1 MNISSILEK
10 FDELIEEAKQSS
22 KERETA
28 KNGVLSPVT
37 FFRLL
42 SSTRVLLAYLVADKH
57 DELLTEYLK
66 IKTNPETIQG
76 VLESARREFEF
87 GLLNHPR
94 ILATADSME
103 NLLEQAEYLLE
114 QDYKDAA
121 CVIIGGT
128 LESTLKSML
137 TNKYPLIEFLPNKGQ
152 SHLNQKLYTEA
163 QAYDKAT
170 WRLIDSYGDLRNYS
184 AHGQY
189 EKYNKQQVKEF
200 LDFTRRFI
208 SNWFAVKTNFM

>member
-1 MNISSILEK
+1 MNISNILKK
-10 FDELIEEAKQSS
+10 FDELISESQDSASERQQS
-22 KERETA
+22 
-28 KNGVLSPVT
+28 NDGVLSPIR

-42 SSTRVLLAYLVADKH
+42 SSTQVLFAYLGADKH

-66 IKTNPETIQG
+66 IKINPETIQG
-76 VLESARREFEF
+76 VLESAKREFEF

-103 NLLEQAEYLLE
+103 NLLEQAEYLLNQE
-114 QDYKDAA
+114 YKDAA

-137 TNKYPLIEFLPNKGQ
+137 TNKYPTISFESKKGLA
-152 SHLNQKLYTEA
+152 HLNQKLYSEA
-163 QAYDKAT
+163 SAYDKAT

-184 AHGQY
+184 AHGDY
-189 EKYNKQQVKEF
+189 TKYNKQQVKEF

-208 SNWFAVKTNFM
+208 SNWFAVKTTMI

>member
-1 MNISSILEK
+1 MNIANILKK
-10 FDELIEEAKQSS
+10 FDELIEEAKVSLLEWEAS
-22 KERETA
+22 ETDTI
-28 KNGVLSPVT
+28 SPVR

-42 SSTRVLLAYLVADKH
+42 SSARVLFAYLNADVH
-57 DELLTEYLK
+57 SQLLTEYLNTK
-66 IKTNPETIQG
+66 INPGIIQG
-76 VLESARREFEF
+76 VLESAKREFEF

-103 NLLEQAEYLLE
+103 NLLEQAEYLLDK
-114 QDYKDAA
+114 DYKDAA

-137 TNKYPLIEFLPNKGQ
+137 TNKYPTISFDPKKGLA
-152 SHLNQKLYTEA
+152 HLNQKLYSDA
-163 QAYDKAT
+163 NAYDKAT

-184 AHGQY
+184 AHGHY
-189 EKYNKQQVKEF
+189 ESYEKQQVKEF

-208 SNWFAVKTNFM
+208 STWFSVKTSGI